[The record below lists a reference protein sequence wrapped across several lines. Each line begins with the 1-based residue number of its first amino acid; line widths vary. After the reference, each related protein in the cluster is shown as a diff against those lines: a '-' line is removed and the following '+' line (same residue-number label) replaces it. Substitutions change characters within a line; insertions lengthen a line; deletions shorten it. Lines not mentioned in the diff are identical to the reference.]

1 MIYKEKQKMPS
12 LLHEYIKASEM
23 NYLYPFGTL
32 PSNNFFR
39 KIQPNPYYLSN
50 TLRNLKLEIEDPSI

>member
-1 MIYKEKQKMPS
+1 MPS